1 MPVDRRR
8 WKEYG
13 IPPPIWKRNYLDK
26 LISRIMI
33 DEAFLT
39 DPQDILNEER
49 SFYNKLYSLPTMP
62 SYQNTATSDK
72 HFFLENNR
80 LRQLNETDKAR
91 CENGITERE
100 LLISIKAMKNNRHLI
115 IGGLWK
121 GLRWDYI
128 LSSLKAFNFGPTL
141 IGYIKRLNNDLYTV
155 IINNGCIS
163 TWFQLR
169 IS

>member
-1 MPVDRRR
+1 
-8 WKEYG
+8 
-13 IPPPIWKRNYLDK
+13 
-26 LISRIMI
+26 MI
-33 DEAFLT
+33 DEDILT

-49 SFYNKLYSLPTMP
+49 SFYIKLYSLPTMP

-72 HFFLENNR
+72 HFFLENSR

-100 LLISIKAMKNNRHLI
+100 LLISIKAMKNTRHFI

-128 LSSLKAFNFGPTL
+128 LSSLKAF
-141 IGYIKRLNNDLYTV
+141 
-155 IINNGCIS
+155 
-163 TWFQLR
+163 
-169 IS
+169 